1 MDIMSTRQESILV
14 ARKYSLLVWAQVQL
28 KERPPYI
35 CRDGKTLPS
44 PKENSLV
51 KLQCGWLTSVIELL
65 LLMIFALLVGIKPWS
80 NIMEILEEKDGVD
93 TELLVYAMTLVNKVG

>member
-1 MDIMSTRQESILV
+1 MC
-14 ARKYSLLVWAQVQL
+14 
-28 KERPPYI
+28 PPYT

-51 KLQCGWLTSVIELL
+51 KLQCDWIMSVIELL